1 VHRFIDT
8 LSYAAKAAPSEDVK
22 KSLVNG
28 LGRRHRLPH
37 RRKRRSC
44 FGGAGGA
51 ACASRFFHGFSGSGK
66 ALLIIFPEPRW
77 CGRVRSIRPIPSDRT
92 GAPEP
97 HDGREAACRRD
108 AIMYSG
114 GEEILIR
121 DRNLAIAKIVPLS
134 KTGDFDE
141 ELLEMAAQGQLRLPE
156 TSLDLTKVLLCSTGA
171 PHCRPQ
177 AENCDR
183 GRA

>member
-1 VHRFIDT
+1 
-8 LSYAAKAAPSEDVK
+8 
-22 KSLVNG
+22 
-28 LGRRHRLPH
+28 
-37 RRKRRSC
+37 
-44 FGGAGGA
+44 
-51 ACASRFFHGFSGSGK
+51 
-66 ALLIIFPEPRW
+66 
-77 CGRVRSIRPIPSDRT
+77 
-92 GAPEP
+92 
-97 HDGREAACRRD
+97 
-108 AIMYSG
+108 MYSG